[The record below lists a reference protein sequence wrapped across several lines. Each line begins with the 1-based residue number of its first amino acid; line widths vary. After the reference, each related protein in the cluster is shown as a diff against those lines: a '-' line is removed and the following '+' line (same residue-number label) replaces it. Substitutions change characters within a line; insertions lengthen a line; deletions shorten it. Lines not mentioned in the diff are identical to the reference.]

1 MSSEIK
7 NTAASVFEVTT
18 TVSGEKWSDAK
29 NKALKKLASQV
40 SAKGFR
46 KGKVPF
52 DIAKKSISEQA
63 IVEEAIHGS
72 LNEAYA
78 EVISEHKLHPYLQ
91 PEVQITKVDAD
102 GYTVVFTIT
111 VAPEVE
117 LGQYKDLN
125 VAVKP
130 VKVSKKDVEE
140 RINKNLEDNAELQLK
155 EGPAAMGDT
164 VIFDFKGYINGKE
177 FEGGSADNYSLV
189 LGSNQFIP
197 GFEDQLVG
205 ATPDSKKDVLVT
217 FPEQYVK
224 ELAGKDAKFVC
235 MIHEIKT
242 KVLPELTDEY
252 VAELGGNAKTV
263 AEYRSEVEA
272 TLRKEKEQAAREEQ
286 MNTIISKIIASS
298 KVTIGEKVLEAYA
311 QNEKE
316 NLIKN
321 IEQNGISYEQYQEI
335 TGMNDAKIVENLK
348 EQAAKNI
355 TESLV
360 MNEIARK
367 ENLIISKAELNEYY
381 AQVAKQYNMTVEEV
395 EKAFGNNTQN
405 IVNNLLGGK
414 LNRFLVAN
422 NTPEAKTEE
431 KATATEEKPAKE
443 KAAPKAK
450 KTTAKKTTK
459 KAEVKEETEAQKA
472 E

>member
-125 VAVKP
+125 V
-130 VKVSKKDVEE
+130 
-140 RINKNLEDNAELQLK
+140 
-155 EGPAAMGDT
+155 AMGDT